1 MIVVSEPFVYNI
13 NVKPACLPKFPIK
26 PGNICYATGLG
37 KTKDIQFLAIDAIIT
52 QQKFPKTVET
62 VDLVIHDLE
71 QCYNS
76 HMQTNVST
84 YFAIRNNNWF
94 HRKTVEIAEGDVLQY
109 NSCKS
114 QNFREMILFSKD
126 VYFQLIW
133 RKNLF
138 AWQLIACFST
148 RHRALQCV

>member
-1 MIVVSEPFVYNI
+1 MKPSNKPNRKFGDLTLDLRHDLAMIVVSEPFVYNI

-37 KTKDIQFLAIDAIIT
+37 KTKDIQFLAIDSIIT
-52 QQKFPKTVET
+52 QQKFPESVET

-84 YFAIRNNNWF
+84 YFSNS
-94 HRKTVEIAEGDVLQY
+94 KTISPTKLTNFTKNTNCAECENYGNLHTCSHSFVAEISWKQRFY
-109 NSCKS
+109 
-114 QNFREMILFSKD
+114 
-126 VYFQLIW
+126 
-133 RKNLF
+133 
-138 AWQLIACFST
+138 
-148 RHRALQCV
+148 

>member
-1 MIVVSEPFVYNI
+1 MKPSNKPNRKFGDLTLDLRHDLAMIVVSEPFVYNI

-84 YFAIRNNNWF
+84 YRVTQI
-94 HRKTVEIAEGDVLQY
+94 KI
-109 NSCKS
+109 S
-114 QNFREMILFSKD
+114 LF
-126 VYFQLIW
+126 
-133 RKNLF
+133 
-138 AWQLIACFST
+138 
-148 RHRALQCV
+148 

>member
-1 MIVVSEPFVYNI
+1 MKPSNKPNRKFGDLTLDLRHDLAMIVVSEPFVYNI

-37 KTKDIQFLAIDAIIT
+37 KTKDIQFLAIDSIIT
-52 QQKFPKTVET
+52 QQKFPESVET

-84 YFAIRNNNWF
+84 VHILLLELIIDF
-94 HRKTVEIAEGDVLQY
+94 TE
-109 NSCKS
+109 NS
-114 QNFREMILFSKD
+114 
-126 VYFQLIW
+126 
-133 RKNLF
+133 
-138 AWQLIACFST
+138 
-148 RHRALQCV
+148 

>member
-1 MIVVSEPFVYNI
+1 MKPSNKPNRKFGDLTLDLRHDLAMIVVSEPFVYNI

-37 KTKDIQFLAIDAIIT
+37 KTKDIQFLAIDSIIT
-52 QQKFPKTVET
+52 QQKFPESVET

-84 YFAIRNNNWF
+84 YFAIRTNNWF
-94 HRKTVEIAEGDVLQY
+94 HGKQLKLQC
-109 NSCKS
+109 NNCKS
-114 QNFREMILFSKD
+114 QNFREISLF
-126 VYFQLIW
+126 F
-133 RKNLF
+133 
-138 AWQLIACFST
+138 
-148 RHRALQCV
+148 